1 MRSRRETRALITR
14 TCHNLVV
21 VSTRR
26 IPRHTALAAAPSAV
40 GVVAV
45 NAGASDPGS
54 TRLVY
59 AMVIGLA
66 LIGVAFVLLAVW
78 LIRQTRAEPEV
89 LAPLERMG
97 DSDWR
102 RKDPATQRRL
112 LDESRP
118 EGATPIHTE
127 PAPPSLD
134 DEFEHA
140 DESMRSLDDLD
151 PLQPE
156 RGGGAPTPADGMTTP
171 DDTVAEG
178 ALDAADTAGDD
189 EVASADD
196 PDDPPDATDGADATD
211 EADPVQVAVDDE
223 ATPPT
228 GVLGQDAGLS
238 ADAQEPAADVG
249 AVGGDDR

>member
-1 MRSRRETRALITR
+1 MVTR

-26 IPRHTALAAAPSAV
+26 IPRQTGLAAAPSAV

-66 LIGVAFVLLAVW
+66 IIGVAFVLLAVW

-118 EGATPIHTE
+118 EGAIPIHTE

-156 RGGGAPTPADGMTTP
+156 RGGGAPTPADGMATP
-171 DDTVAEG
+171 DATGVDEAG
-178 ALDAADTAGDD
+178 RIDADDAGIDDEDAVDD
-189 EVASADD
+189 EVAVV
-196 PDDPPDATDGADATD
+196 D
-211 EADPVQVAVDDE
+211 EVAETADPAPVAVDDE

-228 GVLGQDAGLS
+228 GLVGQDVDLS
-238 ADAQEPAADVG
+238 ADVPEPAADVG